1 MQYQHEVPQE
11 LGYEICVARDLQEA
25 LYYLNKL
32 DCMDLLVTDVSL
44 PGMNGRQLAEIVQQ
58 QHPQLPVLFHTGY
71 AEGAKARTDY
81 LGPNMHLLLRP
92 FYLEAAG

>member
-58 QHPQLPVLFHTGY
+58 QHPQL
-71 AEGAKARTDY
+71 
-81 LGPNMHLLLRP
+81 NRP
-92 FYLEAAG
+92 GFSRHSSINQYCER